1 MTNVFA
7 VIIYTYFSNFDYQ
20 YYTFILHY
28 INAYNTLY
36 TVLFYILRSA
46 APFLPIITESIW
58 QKRYYI

>member
-1 MTNVFA
+1 M
-7 VIIYTYFSNFDYQ
+7 
-20 YYTFILHY
+20 LHY